1 MLIDAAHGGRIE
13 GITRLLDQGAH
24 IDAPDGV
31 RVIRW

>member
-13 GITRLLDQGAH
+13 EITSLLDQGANV
-24 IDAPDGV
+24 DATDGV